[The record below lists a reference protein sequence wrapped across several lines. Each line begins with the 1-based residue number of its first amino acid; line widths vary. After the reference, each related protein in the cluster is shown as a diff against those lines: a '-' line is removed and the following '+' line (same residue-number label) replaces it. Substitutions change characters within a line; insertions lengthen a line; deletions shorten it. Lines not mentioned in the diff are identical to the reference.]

1 MSAQADDA
9 ESFMALTEKISRER
23 GFGTASYKD
32 GCLRRRI
39 AVRMRANRVD
49 DYTAYSHLLDRDPLE
64 FDRLLD
70 ALTINVTK
78 LFRNNDAWEAVA
90 ATVLPEL
97 WAGESARIQ
106 NWVAGCASGEE
117 AYTLA
122 ALWHRHVT
130 AHPAAGALGRV
141 RITASDID
149 RRSLIA
155 AALGAFGTD
164 ALTETPEAM
173 RSRYF
178 NRVDAEGR
186 AHAAPELRDMIR
198 FERRDLLSEP
208 PPAGPIQLITCRNVI
223 IYFDRPSQEA
233 LMERFHHALA
243 VGGFLVLG
251 KVETLLGP
259 SRLLF
264 NVVDQRNRIFRR
276 A

>member
-1 MSAQADDA
+1 MSAQADDT

-78 LFRNNDAWEAVA
+78 LFRNCDTWDAVA
-90 ATVLPEL
+90 TTVLPEL
-97 WAGESARIQ
+97 WAGASVRIQ

-122 ALWHRHVT
+122 ALWYRHAM
-130 AHPAAGALGRV
+130 AHPAGGAPSRV

-155 AALGAFGTD
+155 AELGAFGPD
-164 ALTETPEAM
+164 ALTETPDAM

-178 NRVDAEGR
+178 ANVDPEGR
-186 AHAAPELRDMIR
+186 AHAAPEIRDMIR
-198 FERRDLLSEP
+198 FERRDVLSEL
-208 PPAGPIQLITCRNVI
+208 PPAGAMHLITCRNVI
-223 IYFDRPSQEA
+223 IYFDRSSQEA

-264 NVVDQRNRIFRR
+264 DVVDQRNRIFRR

>member
-1 MSAQADDA
+1 VSASADDA

-49 DYTAYSHLLDRDPLE
+49 DYAAYSHLLDRDPLE

-97 WAGESARIQ
+97 WSGASARIQ

-155 AALGAFGTD
+155 AELGAFGPE
-164 ALTETPEAM
+164 ALTETPDSM
-173 RSRYF
+173 RTRYF
-178 NRVDAEGR
+178 ARMDTDGR

-208 PPAGPIQLITCRNVI
+208 PPAGAIHLITCRNVI

-264 NVVDQRNRIFRR
+264 EVVDQRNRIFRR

>member
-1 MSAQADDA
+1 MSAPADDA

-78 LFRNNDAWEAVA
+78 LFRNNDAWEAVV

-122 ALWHRHVT
+122 ALWHRHLT

-178 NRVDAEGR
+178 NRVDTEGR

>member
-1 MSAQADDA
+1 MSAAADDA

-78 LFRNNDAWEAVA
+78 LFRNNEAWDAVA

-97 WAGESARIQ
+97 WALESARIQ

-130 AHPAAGALGRV
+130 AHPTGGAAGRV

-149 RRSLIA
+149 RRSLVA
-155 AALGAFGTD
+155 AALGAFGPE
-164 ALTETPEAM
+164 ALTETPDDM
-173 RSRYF
+173 RTRYF
-178 NRVDAEGR
+178 GRVDTEGR
-186 AHAAPELRDMIR
+186 ALAAPELRDMIR
-198 FERRDLLSEP
+198 FERRDVLSEL
-208 PPAGPIQLITCRNVI
+208 PPAGAIQLITCRNVI

-233 LMERFHHALA
+233 LMERFHHALS

-264 NVVDQRNRIFRR
+264 DVVDQRNRIFRR

>member
-1 MSAQADDA
+1 MSAQANDA

-49 DYTAYSHLLDRDPLE
+49 DYTAYSQLLDSDPLE

-78 LFRNNDAWEAVA
+78 LFRNNEVWDAVA
-90 ATVLPEL
+90 ASVLPVL
-97 WAGESARIQ
+97 WTRVSTRIQ

-122 ALWHRHVT
+122 ALWHRHMT
-130 AHPAAGALGRV
+130 THPAAGAPERV

-155 AALGAFGTD
+155 AELGAFGQET
-164 ALTETPEAM
+164 LTETPDTM
-173 RSRYF
+173 RARYF
-178 NRVDAEGR
+178 ARVDTDGR
-186 AHAAPELRDMIR
+186 AHAAQELRDMIR
-198 FERRDLLSEP
+198 FERRDLLSEL
-208 PPAGPIQLITCRNVI
+208 PPAGALHLSTCRNVI

-233 LMERFHHALA
+233 LMKRFHHALA
-243 VGGFLVLG
+243 EGGFLVLG

-264 NVVDQRNRIFRR
+264 DVVDQRNRIFRR

>member
-1 MSAQADDA
+1 MSAAADDA
-9 ESFMALTEKISRER
+9 ESFMALTEKMSRER

-49 DYTAYSHLLDRDPLE
+49 DYTAYSHLLDNDPLE

-78 LFRNNDAWEAVA
+78 LFRNNEVWDAVA
-90 ATVLPEL
+90 ASVLQEL
-97 WAGESARIQ
+97 WAGESIRIQ

-122 ALWHRHVT
+122 ALWHRHVKT
-130 AHPAAGALGRV
+130 HPASGAPDRV

-155 AALGAFGTD
+155 AAEGAFGPET
-164 ALTETPEAM
+164 LTETPDSI
-173 RSRYF
+173 RGRYF
-178 NRVDAEGR
+178 ASVDTDGR
-186 AHAAPELRDMIR
+186 AHAAPELREMIR
-198 FERRDLLSEP
+198 FERRDLLSEL
-208 PPAGPIQLITCRNVI
+208 PPAGALHLITCRNVI

-233 LMERFHHALA
+233 LMKRFHHALA

-264 NVVDQRNRIFRR
+264 DVVDQRNRIFRR